1 MVSLTEEINSWNPP
15 PKSIGQL
22 CYEGYA
28 GALGWEQNGKSMV
41 SWEHLTLREKVA
53 FEAGAHDVM
62 QRGWQDAQ
70 PHPPGR
76 HARHG

>member
-1 MVSLTEEINSWNPP
+1 MASLTEEVASWDPP

-22 CYEGYA
+22 CYEGFA
-28 GALGWEQNGKSMV
+28 GALNWERDGHAMRP
-41 SWEHLTLREKVA
+41 WHLVPLREQVA
-53 FEAGAHDVM
+53 FEAGAHDVI